1 MHHIHDF
8 LFLIFAACLRLIVL
22 TRLTFQVVFLL
33 AVCFGRTHVKAIN
46 LVICQ
51 FFQAN
56 VEVRQFCK
64 TLKTTT
70 MFVLEKKNNLLTIM
84 KKLFILSY
92 YYGHIYV

>member
-1 MHHIHDF
+1 MHHIRLLVFDICC
-8 LFLIFAACLRLIVL
+8 LLRLIVL

-46 LVICQ
+46 MVICQ
-51 FFQAN
+51 FLQAN
-56 VEVRQFCK
+56 LEVRPFCK

-84 KKLFILSY
+84 KKLFILSSIMD
-92 YYGHIYV
+92 IYMFE